1 MTQPAWATD
10 PSTLLI
16 SEKQYDDLPEDLA
29 HTVEVVEGN
38 IIFCQPPTSE
48 HQMVAFRLQTA
59 LLTARPSDSSVQVFQ
74 GTDMKFAF
82 VNPRISDERK
92 RFTLRRPDVSVLRCI
107 ERGSRMTSADVLVAI
122 EITSTNEDTDF
133 VDKKAEYAF
142 QRIPA
147 FLIVVMEN
155 TRIHS
160 VEDYRLDWA
169 GRAYRLITVHRGA
182 LTTELP
188 EGIKLDVPFTTLEE
202 M

>member
-1 MTQPAWATD
+1 MTQPVWATD
-10 PSTLLI
+10 PSSLLI
-16 SEKQYDDLPEDLA
+16 SEEQYEALSEDVA
-29 HTVEVVEGN
+29 HSIEVVEGN
-38 IIFCQPPTSE
+38 VIFCQSPTPE

-59 LLTARPSDSSVQVFQ
+59 LMAARPSEPCVQVFQ
-74 GTDMKFAF
+74 DTDMRYAF
-82 VNPRISDERK
+82 VNPHITDERK
-92 RFTLRRPDVSVLRCI
+92 RFTLRRPDLAVLRCI
-107 ERGSRMTSADVLVAI
+107 ERGSKLTSADVLVAV

-142 QRIPA
+142 QRIPV

-160 VEDYRLDWA
+160 VEEYRLDWA
-169 GRAYRLITVHRGA
+169 GRAYRLVTVHRGA

-188 EGIKLDVPFTTLEE
+188 ETIKLDVPFSTLEE

>member
-1 MTQPAWATD
+1 MTQPAWAPD
-10 PSTLLI
+10 PSSLLI
-16 SEKQYDDLPEDLA
+16 SEEQYEALPADVA
-29 HTVEVVEGN
+29 HTIEVVEGN
-38 IIFCQPPTSE
+38 AFFCQPPSPE
-48 HQMVAFRLQTA
+48 RRVVAFRLQTA
-59 LLTARPSDSSVQVFQ
+59 LMEAKPCEPCIQVFQ
-74 GTDMKFAF
+74 DTDMKYAF
-82 VNPRISDERK
+82 VNPHITDERK
-92 RFTLRRPDVSVLRCI
+92 RFTLRRPDLSVLRCI
-107 ERGSRMTSADVLVAI
+107 ERGSKLTSADVLVAV

-160 VEDYRLDWA
+160 VEEYRLNWPA
-169 GRAYRLITVHRGA
+169 RAYRLAKVHRGA

-188 EGIKLDVPFTTLEE
+188 EGIKLDVPFSTLEE